1 MIPNYFFSSQD
12 NSSEYAT
19 KTGALLEFR
28 SMISGKN
35 VIFKAF
41 LTDFSQ
47 NFASTWASENVFGR
61 MDPIATFDNT
71 KRTIT
76 VGWDIPAYDIND
88 AKNNLHKC
96 SALIQMLYPS
106 YSSTNSFSPEYDGD
120 GNLSGGQVTTSTSAQ
135 SLSKP
140 PLLKLKFANLISTSA
155 TGTDDGLLG
164 YTSGINWN
172 PKLDQGMFAHEGKF
186 YPKVISLSCDFNVLH
201 QENVIFNN
209 ESQLPGFP
217 FNSDNLPSPN
227 PNQEL
232 TATQLGLLPN
242 PISTIKT
249 TMGD

>member
-12 NSSEYAT
+12 KSSEYAT
-19 KTGALLEFR
+19 QTGALLEFR
-28 SMISGKN
+28 SMISGKS

-47 NFASTWASENVFGR
+47 NFASTWNSENVFGR
-61 MDPIATFDNT
+61 MDPIATYDNT
-71 KRTIT
+71 TRTIN
-76 VGWDIPAYDIND
+76 VGWSIPAYDLND

-96 SALIQMLYPS
+96 SSLIQMLYPS
-106 YSSTNSFSPEYDGD
+106 YSETNTFSPETGETITATAA
-120 GNLSGGQVTTSTSAQ
+120 N
-135 SLSKP
+135 SLAKP

-155 TGTDDGLLG
+155 PGTDDGLLG
-164 YTSGINWN
+164 YTSGINWA
-172 PKLDQGMFAHEGKF
+172 PQLDQGMFVHDGKF

-217 FNSDNLPSPN
+217 FNSDSLPVL
-227 PNQEL
+227 EG
-232 TATQLGLLPN
+232 TQDVSAAELGLLPN